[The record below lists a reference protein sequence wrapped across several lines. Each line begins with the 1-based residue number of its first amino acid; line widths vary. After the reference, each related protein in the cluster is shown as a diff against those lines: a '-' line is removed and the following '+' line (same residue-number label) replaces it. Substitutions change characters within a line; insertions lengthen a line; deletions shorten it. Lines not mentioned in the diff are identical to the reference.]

1 MSKNTNEESSS
12 ANKTDAEGKATPRK
26 RVAKKAATKTAAKAT
41 KATTKSAAKAVVDR
55 IETATDATPVVKKAV
70 KKTAAKK
77 VSKKAAQA
85 TEISAP
91 PEIAIPAPKKK
102 VARIRKSADAPSAS
116 SAPPSE
122 SSAPAQ
128 DRPQPARPPVESG
141 GNGPTPRSSPAPN
154 EKRFGRVPG
163 GGPRVSRESNDEA
176 TAASPQA
183 SRDENDRP
191 PQGGSVRNPQNRDGG
206 QASHQGHHSSAQR
219 ENNDGQQQRESRS
232 KRRREKRKRR
242 LREAQQT
249 GQGSSGSQGNQ
260 GNQGGGNRRDPQN
273 RSEASNSHS
282 GERQS
287 VLPSGPKIEVNGMLE
302 LAPKGFGF
310 LRVPQKNFEQARDDV
325 FVTPESIRKFNLR
338 VGQWIHGVYQE
349 GTRGPQLVEISSI
362 NGMTPEEASKLP
374 HFDELK
380 AINPTRRIS
389 FETTPERFTTRVV
402 DIMAPVG
409 RGQRGLIVSPPRS
422 GKTTLLLHM
431 AEAIRQKYEESI
443 HLMVVLVDERPEEV
457 TEFRRALPGAE
468 IYASSNDEQAR
479 NHCRI
484 AELAIERAKRLVEAG
499 KDVFLLMDS
508 ITRLARAYNG
518 NMNNRGRGTGSG
530 GITIGALEVPRRLFA
545 AARNTRG
552 GGSLTILA
560 TALIQTNSRADEAI
574 FMEFKG
580 TGNMELVLDRKI
592 AENYIYPAVDIFK
605 SGTRREELLI
615 PDHMLHKIHLIRR
628 GLSGHRPVEAM
639 ERLLFFL
646 KKFPNN
652 PQMLLE
658 IKG

>member
-1 MSKNTNEESSS
+1 MTHQTNEETMPHTL
-12 ANKTDAEGKATPRK
+12 AQPDGDTPPARK
-26 RVAKKAATKTAAKAT
+26 RAAKKAAAKTATTKTAAK
-41 KATTKSAAKAVVDR
+41 KTT
-55 IETATDATPVVKKAV
+55 VKKAAAKETAV
-70 KKTAAKK
+70 KKSAVKK
-77 VSKKAAQA
+77 VAASANPVAPELPVMSPPVSKPEPGSAPAPEASANPPARAPRPKKAAA
-85 TEISAP
+85 
-91 PEIAIPAPKKK
+91 
-102 VARIRKSADAPSAS
+102 V
-116 SAPPSE
+116 
-122 SSAPAQ
+122 APAEA
-128 DRPQPARPPVESG
+128 PLHAPAALASDDVSR
-141 GNGPTPRSSPAPN
+141 
-154 EKRFGRVPG
+154 RFGRVPG
-163 GGPRVSRESNDEA
+163 GGPIAKREAPAQPQPDSSRADEA
-176 TAASPQA
+176 AAHQPATPHPPAREESTPFPQPAASGQ
-183 SRDENDRP
+183 EG
-191 PQGGSVRNPQNRDGG
+191 QQRNPQNREG
-206 QASHQGHHSSAQR
+206 QGQDQGQP
-219 ENNDGQQQRESRS
+219 QRESRS

-242 LREAQQT
+242 ANERVD
-249 GQGSSGSQGNQ
+249 
-260 GNQGGGNRRDPQN
+260 QGGGPPQGRQNQHGRHNQPGRQRHEGGGAPQGQRHERERD
-273 RSEASNSHS
+273 
-282 GERQS
+282 ERPVQ
-287 VLPSGPKIEVNGMLE
+287 LSGPKIDADGMLE

-310 LRVPQKNFEQARDDV
+310 LRIPGKNFEQARDDV
-325 FVTPESIRKFNLR
+325 FVTPEIIGKFNLR

-349 GTRGPQLVEISSI
+349 GPRGPQLVEISQI
-362 NGMTPEEASKLP
+362 NGMTPAEASKLP

-389 FETTPERFTTRVV
+389 FETTPERFTTRVI

-422 GKTTLLLHM
+422 GKTTILLHM
-431 AEAIRQKYEESI
+431 AEAIREKYDEAI

-468 IYASSNDEQAR
+468 IYASSNDEQPR

-499 KDVFLLMDS
+499 QDVFLLMDS
-508 ITRLARAYNG
+508 ITRLARAYNSG
-518 NMNNRGRGTGSG
+518 MSMNSRGRGTGSG
-530 GITIGALEVPRRLFA
+530 GITIGALEMPRRLFA

-574 FMEFKG
+574 YMEFKG

-605 SGTRREELLI
+605 SGTRREELLL

-628 GLSGHRPVEAM
+628 GLSGHRPAEAM

-652 PQMLLE
+652 PQMLME

>member
-1 MSKNTNEESSS
+1 MNIDEDTLQES
-12 ANKTDAEGKATPRK
+12 AEPATKRAAKKTT
-26 RVAKKAATKTAAKAT
+26 AKKAAA
-41 KATTKSAAKAVVDR
+41 
-55 IETATDATPVVKKAV
+55 KKAPA
-70 KKTAAKK
+70 KKAAAKK
-77 VSKKAAQA
+77 TTRKKAESEAELPLSA
-85 TEISAP
+85 SVAEISAP
-91 PEIAIPAPKKK
+91 ESSEEAPAAKKRS
-102 VARIRKSADAPSAS
+102 VRKTAKKISAS
-116 SAPPSE
+116 DDE
-122 SSAPAQ
+122 SAPA
-128 DRPQPARPPVESG
+128 AEA
-141 GNGPTPRSSPAPN
+141 PAPAA
-154 EKRFGRVPG
+154 EPSAVPDVSEFKPTRQLGRVPG
-163 GGPRVSRESNDEA
+163 GGRVVSKKSETSETPHQPSSA
-176 TAASPQA
+176 TAPTNEGQRFS
-183 SRDENDRP
+183 
-191 PQGGSVRNPQNRDGG
+191 QNRED
-206 QASHQGHHSSAQR
+206 R
-219 ENNDGQQQRESRS
+219 DPENRESRS
-232 KRRREKRKRR
+232 KRRREKRKRK
-242 LREAQQT
+242 REQIRQENG
-249 GQGSSGSQGNQ
+249 GQLPERHHEQRREQRSQH
-260 GNQGGGNRRDPQN
+260 RDQREPRPPQ
-273 RSEASNSHS
+273 EP
-282 GERQS
+282 RQPQ
-287 VLPSGPKIEVNGMLE
+287 LNGPKIECDGMLE
-302 LAPKGFGF
+302 IAPKGFGF
-310 LRVPQKNFEQARDDV
+310 LRVQHKNFDQARDDV
-325 FVTPESIRKFNLR
+325 FVTPESIRRFHLR
-338 VGQWIHGVYQE
+338 VGQWIHGTYQE
-349 GTRGPQLVEISSI
+349 GPRGPQLVGITSI
-362 NGMTPEEASKLP
+362 NGQTVEEASKLP

-380 AINPTRRIS
+380 AINPSKRIS
-389 FETTPERFTTRVV
+389 FETSPDRYTTRVL

-431 AEAIRQKYEESI
+431 AQAVREKYEEQI
-443 HLMVVLVDERPEEV
+443 HLMIVLIDERPEEV
-457 TEFRRALPGAE
+457 TEFRRALPGVE

-479 NHCRI
+479 SHCRI

-518 NMNNRGRGTGSG
+518 GMNHRGRGVGSG

-560 TALIQTNSRADEAI
+560 TALVQTNSRADEAI

-605 SGTRREELLI
+605 SGTRREELLL

-639 ERLLFFL
+639 ERLLFFQ

>member
-1 MSKNTNEESSS
+1 MSNNHNEGTLPQSPPDTVEERP
-12 ANKTDAEGKATPRK
+12 AARK
-26 RVAKKAATKTAAKAT
+26 VAKKAATKTAAT
-41 KATTKSAAKAVVDR
+41 
-55 IETATDATPVVKKAV
+55 
-70 KKTAAKK
+70 KTAAAKK
-77 VSKKAAQA
+77 APAKKAAAKKTTAKKA
-85 TEISAP
+85 TARKTAAALVT
-91 PEIAIPAPKKK
+91 PELPFEPAPKPAPVEVSASEPAPAPRPARAPRAAKTAAIK
-102 VARIRKSADAPSAS
+102 APAAPKEPAAVAAATESFTAANASADDAP
-116 SAPPSE
+116 
-122 SSAPAQ
+122 
-128 DRPQPARPPVESG
+128 R
-141 GNGPTPRSSPAPN
+141 
-154 EKRFGRVPG
+154 RFGRVPG
-163 GGPRVSRESNDEA
+163 GGPVVTREQQEPTRPA
-176 TAASPQA
+176 PAPQPEPE
-183 SRDENDRP
+183 RREPREPREPRP
-191 PQGGSVRNPQNRDGG
+191 PQEGQQGQRNFQNHNR
-206 QASHQGHHSSAQR
+206 
-219 ENNDGQQQRESRS
+219 DGQQQRDPQNRNGQGPPESRS

-242 LREAQQT
+242 IQERQEQGGGQAQQT
-249 GQGSSGSQGNQ
+249 HQGHQGHHNRHR
-260 GNQGGGNRRDPQN
+260 NEGGNDQEERRQIQLN
-273 RSEASNSHS
+273 
-282 GERQS
+282 
-287 VLPSGPKIEVNGMLE
+287 GPKIDADGMLE

-310 LRVPQKNFEQARDDV
+310 LRVPRKNFEQARDDI
-325 FVTPESIRKFNLR
+325 FVTPETIRRYNLR
-338 VGQWIHGVYQE
+338 LGQWIHGSYQE
-349 GTRGPQLVEISSI
+349 GPRGPQLVEITTI
-362 NGMTPEEASKLP
+362 NGMTPDEAAKLP

-389 FETTPERFTTRVV
+389 FETTPERFTTRVI

-431 AEAIRQKYEESI
+431 AEAIREKYDEAI

-574 FMEFKG
+574 YMEFKG

-605 SGTRREELLI
+605 SGTRREELLL
-615 PDHMLHKIHLIRR
+615 PEHMLHKIHLIRR
-628 GLSGHRPVEAM
+628 GLSGHRPAEAM

-652 PQMLLE
+652 PQMLME

>member
-1 MSKNTNEESSS
+1 MSND
-12 ANKTDAEGKATPRK
+12 TDQDTQPATK
-26 RVAKKAATKTAAKAT
+26 RVAKKAAKKAATKTAVKAAAT
-41 KATTKSAAKAVVDR
+41 K
-55 IETATDATPVVKKAV
+55 TPVKKVAA

-77 VSKKAAQA
+77 AAAAKAVTPELPFLATPVSNPIPTPEATPRPAKPSRAKKIASETSHVDQPQA
-85 TEISAP
+85 SE
-91 PEIAIPAPKKK
+91 PAPR
-102 VARIRKSADAPSAS
+102 RI
-116 SAPPSE
+116 
-122 SSAPAQ
+122 
-128 DRPQPARPPVESG
+128 
-141 GNGPTPRSSPAPN
+141 
-154 EKRFGRVPG
+154 GRVPG
-163 GGPRVSRESNDEA
+163 GGPVAAREPAEPRPPAPQISTPFPQTPSPQEGREAPAPSSPPRERESREHRQQDA
-176 TAASPQA
+176 QP
-183 SRDENDRP
+183 
-191 PQGGSVRNPQNRDGG
+191 RNSQQREGQNRDG
-206 QASHQGHHSSAQR
+206 Q
-219 ENNDGQQQRESRS
+219 GQQRGNQGPQGESRS
-232 KRRREKRKRR
+232 KRRRDKRKRR
-242 LREAQQT
+242 A
-249 GQGSSGSQGNQ
+249 
-260 GNQGGGNRRDPQN
+260 
-273 RSEASNSHS
+273 
-282 GERQS
+282 GERQENQGAPPAQHGHS
-287 VLPSGPKIEVNGMLE
+287 AQQQQRNRHDNTGSQRGPGNDFDDRRSPQLNGPKIEANGLLE

-310 LRVPQKNFEQARDDV
+310 LRIPGKNFEQARDDV
-325 FVTPESIRKFNLR
+325 FVTPETIRKYNLR
-338 VGQWIHGVYQE
+338 LGQWIHGLYQD
-349 GTRGPQLVEISSI
+349 GPRGPQIVEITQI
-362 NGMTPEEASKLP
+362 NGMPPEEAAKLP

-431 AEAIRQKYEESI
+431 AEAIREKYDEAI

-468 IYASSNDEQAR
+468 IYASSNDEQPR
-479 NHCRI
+479 NHTRI
-484 AELAIERAKRLVEAG
+484 AEMAIERAKRLVEAG
-499 KDVFLLMDS
+499 KDVFLIMDS
-508 ITRLARAYNG
+508 ITRLARAYNSG
-518 NMNNRGRGTGSG
+518 MSMNSRGRGTGSG

-552 GGSLTILA
+552 GGSLTIMA

-574 FMEFKG
+574 YMEFKG

-605 SGTRREELLI
+605 SGTRREELLLA
-615 PDHMLHKIHLIRR
+615 DHMLHKIHLIRR
-628 GLSGHRPVEAM
+628 GLSGHRPAEAM

>member
-1 MSKNTNEESSS
+1 MSKKQSDE
-12 ANKTDAEGKATPRK
+12 TPAPARK
-26 RVAKKAATKTAAKAT
+26 R
-41 KATTKSAAKAVVDR
+41 
-55 IETATDATPVVKKAV
+55 AV
-70 KKTAAKK
+70 KKTATKTAK
-77 VSKKAAQA
+77 SKAAA
-85 TEISAP
+85 AELDPVA
-91 PEIAIPAPKKK
+91 ADAPAPKKRAVRK
-102 VARIRKSADAPSAS
+102 KAEAVETPVVATPAP
-116 SAPPSE
+116 
-122 SSAPAQ
+122 
-128 DRPQPARPPVESG
+128 
-141 GNGPTPRSSPAPN
+141 SPAPEAPSNN
-154 EKRFGRVPG
+154 EEPRKIGRVPG
-163 GGPRVSRESNDEA
+163 GGRVI
-176 TAASPQA
+176 AARPSSDQPEQVSPAPLDRQA
-183 SRDENDRP
+183 AP
-191 PQGGSVRNPQNRDGG
+191 PSADG
-206 QASHQGHHSSAQR
+206 QAR
-219 ENNDGQQQRESRS
+219 DSRS

-242 LREAQQT
+242 NGQFHKGDGPHGEQEARH
-249 GQGSSGSQGNQ
+249 GEFEE
-260 GNQGGGNRRDPQN
+260 RRQFT
-273 RSEASNSHS
+273 
-282 GERQS
+282 
-287 VLPSGPKIEVNGMLE
+287 LSGPKIAVDGMLE

-310 LRVPQKNFEQARDDV
+310 LRVAHKNFEQARDDV
-325 FVTPESIRKFNLR
+325 FVSPESIRKNNLR
-338 VGQWIHGVYQE
+338 VGQWIHGHSQE
-349 GTRGPQLVEISSI
+349 GPRGPQLVEITSI
-362 NGMTPEEASKLP
+362 NGVPPEEASKFP

-380 AINPTRRIS
+380 AVNPAKRIS

-431 AEAIRQKYEESI
+431 AEAVREKYDEAI
-443 HLMVVLVDERPEEV
+443 HLMVLLVDERPEEV

-468 IYASSNDEQAR
+468 IYASSNDEQPR

-508 ITRLARAYNG
+508 ITRLARAYN
-518 NMNNRGRGTGSG
+518 NTMNNRGRGTGSG

-615 PDHMLHKIHLIRR
+615 PEHMLHKIHLIRR